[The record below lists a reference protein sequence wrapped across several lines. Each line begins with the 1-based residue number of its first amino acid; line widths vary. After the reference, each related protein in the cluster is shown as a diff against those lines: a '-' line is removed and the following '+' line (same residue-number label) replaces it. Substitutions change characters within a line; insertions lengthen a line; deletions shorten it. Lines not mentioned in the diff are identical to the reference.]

1 MNGKRHGKGKEYE
14 NSGNLS
20 FEGTYLNGK
29 RHGKGKEYYFGRV
42 IFDGEFSNGYIIEGI
57 KYGRDGNLEFI
68 LERNG
73 IGKEY
78 YDGYLKFEG
87 IYLRGEKMEK
97 ENLIEMAN

>member
-1 MNGKRHGKGKEYE
+1 MFFLYLFCFYLL
-14 NSGNLS
+14 NLINK
-20 FEGTYLNGK
+20 FWEKL
-29 RHGKGKEYYFGRV
+29 YFGRV

-87 IYLRGEKMEK
+87 IYLRGEKNGK
-97 ENLIEMAN
+97 GKS